1 MPLSNITYWP
11 SINLTLYKGN
21 TASTPKTDNAVSN
34 AMSQNQENSVQISDK
49 AKSLLYASSDTENSQ
64 PSLKSRINALFK
76 EAQDEGSFITFDSSK
91 GGEWIDFSSFTDDEL
106 AQIGKDR
113 DHDFSEALSKHAI
126 ATLAER
132 VAIFLKPF
140 EASIGYG
147 ESRGDAKAIRTLYS
161 HMSQD
166 VRDVLGW
173 TESMVE
179 AAEKLAE
186 KNTEK
191 LGDFN
196 MDTLWKMLLE
206 AAKKGGLSLQ
216 NSSNQDNQ
224 IESDDNVN
232 IAALK

>member
-21 TASTPKTDNAVSN
+21 TASTQKTDNAASN
-34 AMSQNQENSVQISDK
+34 TTSQNQENSVQISDK
-49 AKSLLYASSDTENSQ
+49 AKSISDTENAQ

-76 EAQDEGSFITFDSSK
+76 EARDEGSFITFDSSK

-113 DHDFSEALSKHAI
+113 NHDFSEALSKHAI

-132 VAIFLKPF
+132 VTISLEPF
-140 EASIGYG
+140 EATIEYG
-147 ESRGDAKAIRTLYS
+147 DFRGDAKAIRTLYS

-173 TESMVE
+173 TENMVE

-191 LGDFN
+191 SDDFN
-196 MDTLWKMLLE
+196 MDALWEMLME
-206 AAKKGGLSLQ
+206 AAKKGGILLPKKNILST
-216 NSSNQDNQ
+216 S
-224 IESDDNVN
+224 
-232 IAALK
+232 AASFEDLNTQQ

>member
-76 EAQDEGSFITFDSSK
+76 EARDEGSFITFDSSK

-106 AQIGKDR
+106 AQMTNNKD
-113 DHDFSEALSKHAI
+113 HHFSGDLSLYAGG
-126 ATLAER
+126 ALAER
-132 VAIFLKPF
+132 MKISLEPF
-140 EASIGYG
+140 EPAAEIGDFRG
-147 ESRGDAKAIRTLYS
+147 ESMAIRTLYN
-161 HMSQD
+161 HMSQN
-166 VRDVLGW
+166 VRDALEW

-179 AAEKLAE
+179 GGEEMASHSGKPLH
-186 KNTEK
+186 KSHLK
-191 LGDFN
+191 
-196 MDTLWKMLLE
+196 TLWDILLE
-206 AAKKGGLSLQ
+206 VAQQGGLSLQ
-216 NSSNQDNQ
+216 NSNNQDDLKA
-224 IESDDNVN
+224 SDDNA
-232 IAALK
+232 I